1 MMTRPSR
8 STPGTRRDAHCTAA
22 PVWTI
27 LPSMPKVGWLPSCQ
41 ANVVD
46 KPWVDAIG
54 PLMGV
59 IKDEPVPRVAL
70 TRPGAKPPCP
80 YSAGASFTYYK
91 GLWNQLEEE
100 MPGRKL
106 SFYVDFLKRGRS
118 AFAGLERTEGD
129 ALAPCTVCGYP
140 TSSGVCGVCR
150 IREAIKEGKE

>member
-1 MMTRPSR
+1 MKWHPFFLWLERLKNIQNVFLI
-8 STPGTRRDAHCTAA
+8 RR
-22 PVWTI
+22 
-27 LPSMPKVGWLPSCQ
+27 
-41 ANVVD
+41 
-46 KPWVDAIG
+46 
-54 PLMGV
+54 
-59 IKDEPVPRVAL
+59 
-70 TRPGAKPPCP
+70 
-80 YSAGASFTYYK
+80 

-150 IREAIKEGKE
+150 IRKVVKEGKE